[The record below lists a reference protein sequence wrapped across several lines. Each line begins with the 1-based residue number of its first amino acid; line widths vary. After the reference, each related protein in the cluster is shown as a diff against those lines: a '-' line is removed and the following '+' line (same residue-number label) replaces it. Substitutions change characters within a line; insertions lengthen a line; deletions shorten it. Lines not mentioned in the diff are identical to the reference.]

1 MVYSGGCQCGQIRYE
16 VRSQPLTIY
25 ACHCTEC
32 QRQSGSAFGMSMPV
46 LRSSLVILKGEPKT
60 WSRETDGGRTVI
72 CHFCSVCGTRLF
84 HQPSRNPA
92 IVNIKPGT
100 LDDTSWLQ
108 SIGNLWTQRAQPW
121 VTLNDEMLNYPG
133 QPTPEEFEQLYAT
146 FSQTRL
152 TSDPL

>member
-1 MVYSGGCQCGQIRYE
+1 MVYPGGCQCGQIRYE

-60 WSRETDGGRTVI
+60 WSRETASGRQVT
-72 CHFCSVCGTRLF
+72 CHFCSACGTRLF

-92 IVNIKPGT
+92 IINLKPGT

-108 SIGNLWTQRAQPW
+108 AIGNLWTQRAQPW
-121 VTLNDEMLNYPG
+121 VTLNDEMLNYTG
-133 QPTPEEFEQLYAT
+133 QPTPEEFERLYAI
-146 FSQTRL
+146 FSQTHTDSSL
-152 TSDPL
+152 L